1 MIVLLLLINYYCLGA
16 NNLSNGVNTLFTKMM
31 LIFIEMKRIILFA
44 AILVS
49 AVMVKAQTPMTFGA
63 MDQPFFRHYGQVA
76 DTNTHSKKWIFSKY
90 AGISTGFMFFRGGGG
105 SFLSAPVGVRVYRPL
120 SNNVYA
126 FAGLSVAP
134 SFFNY
139 NSPFSQPAFK
149 NNGFMNANNFG
160 VYSSAHMG
168 LMYINDDRTFSISGS
183 IGVGRYYGQ
192 SPFYGPV
199 NAPRTAIG
207 HPYRQ

>member
-1 MIVLLLLINYYCLGA
+1 
-16 NNLSNGVNTLFTKMM
+16 
-31 LIFIEMKRIILFA
+31 MKRIILFA

-49 AVMVKAQTPMTFGA
+49 AVVVKAQSPMMFGA

-76 DTNTHSKKWIFSKY
+76 DTNAHSKKWFFSKY
-90 AGISTGFMFFRGGGG
+90 AGISSGFMAFRGG
-105 SFLSAPVGVRVYRPL
+105 SSTFLSAPVGLQLYRQL
-120 SNNVYA
+120 NNNVYA

-139 NSPFSQPAFK
+139 NSPFYQPAFNK

-199 NAPRTAIG
+199 NASRPRVG
-207 HPYRQ
+207 HYNQ